1 MKAEMK
7 LHKIPRVDMSMC
19 CAEQKIAYNMAFRA
33 NISFGDKFKSLSTE
47 EEKAAMADKIA
58 DVEMKCYRDAY
69 NYKPNKYN
77 EDAILK
83 ALKAGLKAYL
93 EKPFIASNFAEVSAA
108 FPLD

>member
-1 MKAEMK
+1 MK
-7 LHKIPRVDMSMC
+7 LHKIPKVDMSMC

-33 NISFGDKFKSLSTE
+33 HISFEDKFKSLSTE
-47 EEKAAMADKIA
+47 EEKAAMADRIA
-58 DVEMKCYRDAY
+58 DFEMENYRVSY

-93 EKPFIASNFAEVSAA
+93 EKPFIAWNFAEVGAA